1 MPHHDTGM
9 PPRPAGAPP
18 RATAVPDHAPGRAS
32 GHAPDRPAD
41 RSAAPSRRSV
51 SRAAAAGGL
60 AVLFGATAGTAT
72 AEAATGRS
80 AAIRATTARAAS
92 QVTSPTPT
100 PRTVTTAS
108 GAVATR
114 LGPRTLDVSL
124 PSAALGRSAP
134 VRLILPSSFG
144 SRPDRTYPVLY
155 LLHGAHDDYTS
166 WTRETD
172 IEAFTAG
179 RELIVAMPDAGPTGI
194 PTAWRSGADYER
206 FQLTEVPALLARD
219 YRASGVRVVAGVSTG
234 GYGAM
239 AHAARHPGM
248 FTAAASYSGI
258 LDTTAPGVPTLMD
271 AIVARENLAPLS
283 LWGNPLLNAL
293 TWRDFNPRS
302 RAAGLR
308 GTALYVS
315 SGSGVVGGVGDWLP
329 EALES
334 ALWLSA
340 HAFTDTLAVLRVP
353 VTTHFYAGGGHSWAY
368 WKREF
373 TASWPMLAGA
383 LGVPA

>member
-1 MPHHDTGM
+1 MSDRTHH
-9 PPRPAGAPP
+9 
-18 RATAVPDHAPGRAS
+18 ATPTTRTPS
-32 GHAPDRPAD
+32 AD
-41 RSAAPSRRSV
+41 RHDGVTGSSRRSV
-51 SRAAAAGGL
+51 TRAAAATAL
-60 AVLFGATAGTAT
+60 AALVGSAG
-72 AEAATGRS
+72 
-80 AAIRATTARAAS
+80 ATTAAAA
-92 QVTSPTPT
+92 TH
-100 PRTVTTAS
+100 RTAAP
-108 GAVATR
+108 GARSVTR
-114 LGPRTLDVSL
+114 LGPRTLDLSL

-134 VRLILPSSFG
+134 VRLILPSSFDA
-144 SRPDRTYPVLY
+144 RPARTYPVLY

-172 IEAFTAG
+172 IETFTAG

-194 PTAWRSGADYER
+194 PTAWREGPDYET
-206 FQLTEVPALLARD
+206 FQVSEVPALLARD

-239 AHAARHPGM
+239 AHAARHPGT
-248 FTAAASYSGI
+248 FRAAASYSGI
-258 LDTTAPGVPTLMD
+258 LDTMAPGVPSLMD
-271 AIVARENLAPLS
+271 AIVSRENLAPRS
-283 LWGNPLLNAL
+283 LWGHPILNLL

-315 SGSGVVGGVGDWLP
+315 SGSGVVGGLGDWLP

-334 ALWLSA
+334 LLWPSA
-340 HAFTDTLAVLRVP
+340 HAFTDALAVLRVP
-353 VTTHFYAGGGHSWAY
+353 VTTHFYAGGGHGWAY

-373 TASWPMLAGA
+373 TASWPTLAGA

>member
-1 MPHHDTGM
+1 MSDSTD
-9 PPRPAGAPP
+9 RT
-18 RATAVPDHAPGRAS
+18 TAM
-32 GHAPDRPAD
+32 
-41 RSAAPSRRSV
+41 SRRAV
-51 SRAAAAGGL
+51 TRAAAVTGMA
-60 AVLFGATAGTAT
+60 ALFGAATARTAG
-72 AEAATGRS
+72 AAAPRS
-80 AAIRATTARAAS
+80 RPAS
-92 QVTSPTPT
+92 A
-100 PRTVTTAS
+100 PRTGDAGTV
-108 GAVATR
+108 TR

-134 VRLILPSSFG
+134 VRLILPSSFDTQ
-144 SRPDRTYPVLY
+144 PTRTYPVLY
-155 LLHGAHDDYTS
+155 LLHGAHDDHTS

-194 PTAWRSGADYER
+194 PTAWRSGPDYET
-206 FQLTEVPALLARD
+206 FQVEEVPALLARQ
-219 YRASGVRVVAGVSTG
+219 YRASGVRAVAGVSTG

-239 AHAARHPGM
+239 AHAARHPGT
-248 FTAAASYSGI
+248 FAAAASYSGI
-258 LDTTAPGVPTLMD
+258 LDTTAPGVPPLMD

-283 LWGNPLLNAL
+283 LWGNPVLNVL

-315 SGSGVVGGVGDWLP
+315 SGSGVIGGVGDWLP

-334 ALWLSA
+334 ALWPSA
-340 HAFTDTLAVLRVP
+340 HAFTDALALLRIP

-373 TASWPMLAGA
+373 AASWPMLAGA

>member
-1 MPHHDTGM
+1 MPDRTTASSRGTAKV
-9 PPRPAGAPP
+9 PAG
-18 RATAVPDHAPGRAS
+18 TAGM
-32 GHAPDRPAD
+32 
-41 RSAAPSRRSV
+41 SRRAV
-51 SRAAAAGGL
+51 TRAAAATGL
-60 AVLFGATAGTAT
+60 AALFGATAAAT
-72 AEAATGRS
+72 AGATTRRAAT
-80 AAIRATTARAAS
+80 AAPS
-92 QVTSPTPT
+92 V
-100 PRTVTTAS
+100 
-108 GAVATR
+108 TR

-134 VRLILPSSFG
+134 VRLVLPSSFSTQPG
-144 SRPDRTYPVLY
+144 RTYPVLY

-172 IEAFTAG
+172 IVAFTEG

-194 PTAWRSGADYER
+194 PTAWRSGPDYET

-219 YRASGVRVVAGVSTG
+219 YQASRVRVVAGVSTG

-239 AHAARHPGM
+239 AHAARHPGT
-248 FTAAASYSGI
+248 FAAAASYSGI
-258 LDTTAPGVPTLMD
+258 LDTMAPGVPSLMD

-283 LWGNPLLNAL
+283 LWGNPFLNLL
-293 TWRDFNPRS
+293 TWRDFNPRA

-315 SGSGVVGGVGDWLP
+315 SGSGVVGGSGDWLP

-334 ALWLSA
+334 ALWPSA
-340 HAFTDTLAVLRVP
+340 HAFTDTLARLRVP
-353 VTTHFYAGGGHSWAY
+353 VTTHYYAGGGHSWTY

-373 TASWPMLAGA
+373 AASWPMLAGA